1 MNGSAH
7 ATSAPKTQFWFSK
20 SRVFLFFILLL
31 SLNGFSQEICDNGID
46 DDGDNLVDV
55 FDPDCPCDD
64 ETLLCLPSCEYA
76 VPGGPLNF
84 TTQWTSE
91 EIVPN
96 YQTPLVADIDNDD
109 VPEVVIM
116 SSNSLVTS
124 DPRRS
129 KDLLVISG
137 ATGATE
143 LTITTPFMAWVGPNP
158 IAIADV
164 DGDGFGEIFIASI
177 DHTDNALADRRYLYC
192 YEHTG
197 ALKWKSNVQ
206 YGYAGI
212 ARFGSSVGLAD
223 FNYDGIV
230 EVYVYNQVFNAQT
243 GILLVEGGA
252 AKGKAIMTN
261 QAWGDV
267 ANPIAA
273 NLTTN
278 AGLELACGNTVYNV
292 TITNTSG
299 TTGNS
304 MSPIVLPLFADG
316 YTSLADIDLD
326 GNLDLVVASEGS
338 TATLYVWNPGN
349 GSPYLIASTTL
360 ANTGGNWIGVP
371 FIGDMDKDCQPE
383 IGVTRSRRVYALDY
397 DGTATLASKWTL
409 ITTDASG
416 FTGITMFDFNQDGTQ
431 ELVYRDESNL
441 RIIDGSGNT
450 PVTVGTNPCSS
461 GTGAEMPV
469 VADVDGDGQAEIC
482 VSCATSGVSLGKINV
497 FSAADQAWA
506 PCRSIWNQYNYFN
519 VNINNNLSIPLQQQQ
534 HQVLLSTV
542 TCPYFTCSENRP
554 FNSFLTQATFL
565 TQEGCPVYPASDV
578 ELSIQNNTCNGSAQY
593 DLSLIIENVGA
604 APSDSGYPIRFYAGN
619 PFSSAATPITVLTGP
634 NTTAQSLNPGATETI
649 SYSLDIAALP
659 KPFNLFVILNDDG
672 SNIAPFNFPL
682 STIPECNF
690 ADNVVSVSNINC
702 CPFGDLAIAGF
713 TPPSATFCE
722 GGSSEITVNVSSSAG
737 LSSAVY
743 TWTLPDNSTVTNDT
757 VSANSSGVYS
767 VTVKDNAQCLATST
781 ITINEVPQ
789 PTQANAG
796 TDQTICSDNTALQG
810 NIPSIGVGTWTL
822 LSGTGAIASAGSASS
837 NVTGIDVGTSV
848 FRWAILNGTECISDD
863 TVSITRINPPSISQA
878 GSDQTLC
885 ADIASINAN
894 IPVVGTGAWSLVSGS
909 GTIADASL
917 NATTISNLGVGTN
930 VFQWTISNSVCTAS
944 TDQVSIIRTQDP
956 SLAEA
961 GSNQSICDS
970 STTLAANIPNV
981 GGGVWTLISGSGVFS
996 NVNSPTSQVSGL
1008 SIGANVF
1015 QWTISNGTCSASSDQ
1030 VQITRDQSPSQ
1041 AIVGNDQIN
1050 CSSSASINATNPIIG
1065 IGTWSLLSG
1074 TGLIANPNAP
1084 STTVSNLGLGV
1095 SIFQWTVSNGVCP
1108 ANTATIS
1115 ITQDTPPSSA
1125 QAGTDQQICAN
1136 TTQLQGEN
1144 PSIGTGEWSL
1154 VSGTATISDPSS
1166 SSSSVNA
1173 LIPGTTILQWTISNG
1188 VCPSSSDQVSIIID
1202 EPVTPPNAGADFSI
1216 CESSGTLAGN
1226 TALVGTG
1233 IWTVQSGTASITNPT
1248 SPVSEITDVA
1258 VGTLVLR
1265 WTITNG
1271 TCTSFDDVTI
1281 TRTNLPSLANAGSDQ
1296 QLCSNTTL
1304 LSANQ
1309 PTVGIGTWSVLSGT
1323 ATFTDSNNP
1332 NDQISELSVGTN
1344 ELVWTITSGV
1354 CPVSQDTLVVIV
1366 NENPI
1371 SPDAGVDQ
1379 ELCAEASSLNATPAT
1394 LGVGTWSVISGSA
1407 TISSPINP
1415 TSEISNLSSGENV
1428 FRWTIVNGACT
1439 AFDQVSIVRNLPPS
1453 TSVAGDDQEV
1463 CEGETVTLDAN
1474 IPTSGT
1480 GIWTLNSGQAI
1491 ISDSSSNSAT
1501 LSGLT
1506 AGTLVLSWT
1515 ITSGNCPTSS
1525 DQISILVNSNNIS
1538 ANAGNDQ
1545 TICAD
1550 STQLT
1555 ATIPTTG
1562 NGTWTLVSGTGFIS
1576 DSSNAS
1582 STITDLQPGTNVFRW
1597 TVSSGTCLPVTD
1609 DVTILV
1615 DTPPSEALAGDDQV
1629 LCSDNTVLNANSP
1642 TIGTGVWSLV
1652 TGSGTFA
1659 NASNATTAVTSI
1671 GIGVNVF
1678 QWSISN
1684 GVCPSVN
1691 DQVVIQRDSLPVQAN
1706 AGSDISIC
1714 NSDTASLNATEPTPG
1729 TGLWTLISGDG
1740 IFEDP
1745 TSPVSNI
1752 SGLGSGINAFI
1763 WTVTTG
1769 NCPPTRDTVNV
1780 INLPPPSIA
1789 NAGIDT
1795 SLCSTNGFLDAE
1807 TPTNGSGVW
1816 SSSSAIVFGDISDPN
1831 STVSNLSPGANTIV
1845 WTVSNGICPAS
1856 IDTLNILVDKNP
1868 ITPNAGPDLTICSDT
1883 ITLSAASP
1891 TVGTGEWSLQSG
1903 TLTIADSASP
1913 SSFVSAISL
1922 GTSVL
1927 RWTITNGACVAF
1939 DEMQIIRSEPPSIA
1953 NAGTD
1958 IQICDSTAQLAG
1970 NTPVIGNGLWTI
1982 MSGFAQITDSSN
1994 PTTTLTE
2001 IAPDTTVLRWT
2012 ISSGTCG
2019 ESFDEVTIIRDTQ
2032 PFIPQAGD
2040 DQSVCSD
2047 STQLTAIGPVNLSG
2061 TWSLISGSGNIV
2073 NADSVSTSVNGLGVG
2088 TNIFR
2093 WTLPASGTC
2102 PAAWDE
2108 VSIVRNN
2115 PTSLAFAGNDS
2126 TVCSSTYTITANS
2139 PSNGSGVWLVISG
2152 NSTLQDSLSASTL
2165 VSNLDIGAN
2174 VFEWRIS
2181 NGTCPVET
2189 DQVTITRLDTAY
2201 AGADQAICDTIAQL
2215 TAIGFG
2221 NWTLLSGSGTIE
2233 NPDSSSTL
2241 VSNLGVGTNIFQ
2253 WTLAGATCPDA
2264 NDEVSIVVST
2274 PPSGAFAGNDQST
2287 CNDTLS
2293 LSAAT
2298 PTIGNGVWS
2307 IIQGSAIINDSTSS
2321 TSLISNLS
2329 FGENILLWTVSNGIC
2344 PTLSDTVIIT
2354 RGDTANAGLDQT
2366 LCADSSQ
2373 LAAVIPTSETGL
2385 WTVVSGTG
2393 IFADATNDSTTVSG
2407 LSQGINIFQW
2417 SLTSGS
2423 CPNANDEVSIIV
2435 SVPPSEA
2442 IAGIDESTCN
2452 DTLSLSA
2459 TTPTIGNG
2467 VWSIIQGSAII
2478 NDSTSSTS
2486 LISNLSVSENIL
2498 AWTVSSGACPS
2509 LSDTVVITRG
2519 DTAYAGFDQ
2528 ILCAD
2533 STVLA
2538 ALNPSSGIGLW
2549 TVVSG
2554 TGIFGDA
2561 TNDTTSLSGL
2571 SQGINIFQWT
2581 VTGAAC
2587 PDSTDQV
2594 EIKRQCNTPPIITND
2609 DYTMLEDSVLEDN
2622 FLTPFDTDP
2631 DSTTLT
2637 IDTTQVTGPTH
2648 GTVVVHPDGSFTY
2661 TPIEN
2666 YNGLDTFIVEI
2677 CDSGIPLPELCGQDT
2692 IIITIQ
2698 PVNDPPIIVNDTVS
2712 VNPGSSVTD
2721 NLLDNDSD
2729 IEQTTLVAN
2738 PTPVSGPSNGV
2749 IVVNE
2754 DGSFTYTPNSGF
2766 IGTDTVV
2773 VQVCDGGI
2781 PLPEECAPDTI
2792 FINVGEITFTVDAG
2806 PDQIICGTF
2815 TPLNATPAE
2824 APATGLWTIASGSC
2838 LIIEQNVPNT
2848 NIVNIATDT
2857 VLLVWTVTLNGVSL
2871 SDTMQVVA
2879 NPAATPAFAGEDQV
2893 VCGSTSELQGNAAIS
2908 GDGTWSVFSGSG
2920 LLSNDTNEICGVT
2933 GLSVGTNTF
2942 VWTIE
2947 IGPCS
2952 SSDTVAIVS
2961 YSESNVQLAAD
2972 TSICPETTSIIL
2984 NAEVQGPVLGT
2995 WQVVSGSANFSN
3007 DSTLQTNVSGL
3018 SAGLNVIVYNIS
3030 NGACGSSDSLSITV
3044 LNSDDALCTIEEV
3057 FIPEGFSP
3065 DEDGSNDVFVIYGLK
3080 GQRVTLK
3087 VFNRWGNLVYESD
3100 NYQNNWDGICSTG
3113 LILAGE
3119 RLPEST
3125 YYYIVQIEGENET
3138 RKGYLTLWR

>member
-1 MNGSAH
+1 MNGNQLGKKASN
-7 ATSAPKTQFWFSK
+7 TSTLFWKSKTLS
-20 SRVFLFFILLL
+20 FFILLL
-31 SLNGFSQEICDNGID
+31 SLNGFSQEICNNGID

-64 ETLLCLPSCEYA
+64 QILLCQPSCEYA

-116 SSNSLVTS
+116 SSNGLVIS

-129 KDLLVISG
+129 KDLLIING

-158 IAIADV
+158 VAIADI

-206 YGYAGI
+206 YGYAGT
-212 ARFGSSVGLAD
+212 ARFGSSLGIAD
-223 FNYDGIV
+223 FNYDGIP
-230 EVYVYNQVFNAQT
+230 EVYVYNQVFNALT
-243 GILLVEGGA
+243 GVLLVEGGA
-252 AKGKAIMTN
+252 LGGKAIMTN
-261 QAWGDV
+261 QPWGDV

-273 NLTTN
+273 NLTTS
-278 AGLELACGNTVYNV
+278 AGLELACGNTVYDIV
-292 TITNTSG
+292 ITNTNG

-304 MSPIVLPLFADG
+304 ISPIVLPLFADG

-349 GSPYLIASTTL
+349 GSPYVIASISL
-360 ANTGGNWIGVP
+360 PNTGGNWIGVP

-409 ITTDASG
+409 VTTDASG

-441 RIIDGSGNT
+441 RIIDASGSV
-450 PVTVGTNPCSS
+450 PITVGTNPCSS

-482 VSCATSGVSLGKINV
+482 VSCATIGVSLGKINV

-534 HQVLLSTV
+534 HQVLLSSV
-542 TCPYFTCSENRP
+542 TCPYFSCSENRP
-554 FNSFLTQATFL
+554 FNSFLSQATFL

-578 ELSIQNNTCNGSAQY
+578 ALSIQNNACNGSSQY
-593 DLSLIIENVGA
+593 NLSLLIENVGA

-619 PFSSAATPITVLTGP
+619 PFSSAATPISILTGP
-634 NTTAQSLNPGATETI
+634 NSSSLTLNPGETETI

-702 CPFGDLAIAGF
+702 CPFGDLTIAGF

-722 GGSSEITVNVSSSAG
+722 GGSSIITVNASSTAG
-737 LSSAVY
+737 LNSAVY
-743 TWTLPDNSTVTNDT
+743 TWTLPDNSTVLDDSVTA
-757 VSANSSGVYS
+757 SNSGIYS
-767 VTVKDNAQCLATST
+767 VTVKDDAQCLATSSIT
-781 ITINEVPQ
+781 ITELPL
-789 PTQANAG
+789 PTAANAG
-796 TDQTICSDNTALQG
+796 SDQTICSDITALQG
-810 NIPSIGVGTWTL
+810 NIPNVGLGTWTL
-822 LSGTGAIASAGSASS
+822 LSGTGTIVSVGSAASAVS
-837 NVTGIDVGTSV
+837 NIDIGTSV
-848 FRWAILNGTECISDD
+848 FRWAIVNGTECISDD
-863 TVSITRINPPSISQA
+863 TVSITRINPPTISQA
-878 GSDQTLC
+878 GTDQTLC
-885 ADIASINAN
+885 ADIASLNAN
-894 IPVVGTGAWSLVSGS
+894 ISLVGVGSWSLVSGF
-909 GTIADASL
+909 GTIADATS
-917 NATTISNLGVGTN
+917 NSTTVTNLGVGAN
-930 VFQWTISNSVCTAS
+930 VFQWTISNSVCTPSA
-944 TDQVSIIRTQDP
+944 DQVSIIRTQDP

-961 GSNQSICDS
+961 GSNQTLCDS
-970 STTLAANIPNV
+970 SATLSASIPNV
-981 GGGVWTLISGSGVFS
+981 GSGIWTLVSGSGIFDDI
-996 NVNSPTSQVSGL
+996 NSPSSDVSGL
-1008 SIGANVF
+1008 SFGANVF
-1015 QWTISNGTCSASSDQ
+1015 QWTITNGACAASTDQ
-1030 VQITRDQSPSQ
+1030 VQIIRDQAPSD
-1041 AIVGNDQIN
+1041 ALVGNNQII
-1050 CSSSASINATNPIIG
+1050 CASTTSITATNPSVG

-1074 TGLIANPNAP
+1074 NGTIASPSS
-1084 STTVSNLGLGV
+1084 STTSISNLSLGTSV
-1095 SIFQWTVSNGVCP
+1095 FQWSVANGVCP
-1108 ANTATIS
+1108 ANSATIS
-1115 ITQDTPPSSA
+1115 ISQDTPPSAA
-1125 QAGTDQQICAN
+1125 QAGIDQQICSS

-1144 PSIGTGEWSL
+1144 PSIGTGEWSVL
-1154 VSGTATISDPSS
+1154 SGSANLDNASSASSEIS
-1166 SSSSVNA
+1166 N
-1173 LIPGTTILQWTISNG
+1173 LIAGTTVLQWTISNG
-1188 VCPSSSDQVSIIID
+1188 VCPPSSDQVSIVID
-1202 EPVTPPNAGADFSI
+1202 EPVTPPNAGADFSV
-1216 CESSGTLAGN
+1216 CTSTANLSGN

-1233 IWTVQSGTASITNPT
+1233 VWTVQSGIATITNPN
-1248 SPVSEITDVA
+1248 SPISEITNVA
-1258 VGTLVLR
+1258 VGTVVLR

-1271 TCTSFDDVTI
+1271 TCTAFDEVSV
-1281 TRTNLPSLANAGSDQ
+1281 TRTNLPSQANAGADQ
-1296 QLCSNTTL
+1296 QVCSNTAL
-1304 LSANQ
+1304 LSAIQ
-1309 PTVGIGTWSVLSGT
+1309 PTEGVGTWTVLNGT

-1332 NDQISELSVGTN
+1332 NDLISDLSVGSN
-1344 ELVWTITSGV
+1344 ELIWTITSGV
-1354 CPVSQDTLVVIV
+1354 CPASKDTVLIVV

-1371 SPDAGVDQ
+1371 NPDAGIDQ
-1379 ELCAEASSLNATPAT
+1379 ELCADASSLNAIPTT
-1394 LGVGTWSVISGSA
+1394 IGVGTWSVISGSA
-1407 TISSPINP
+1407 IISSPIDPN
-1415 TSEISNLSSGENV
+1415 SAISNLSSGENV

-1453 TSVAGDDQEV
+1453 ISVAGSDQEV

-1474 IPTSGT
+1474 IPTSGS

-1491 ISDSSSNSAT
+1491 ISDSSSNATT

-1506 AGTLVLSWT
+1506 AGTVVLTWT
-1515 ITSGNCPTSS
+1515 ISSGNCPTSS
-1525 DQISILVNSNNIS
+1525 DQISILVNSNNIN

-1545 TICAD
+1545 TICTD

-1562 NGTWTLVSGTGFIS
+1562 TGTWTLVSGTGTIL
-1576 DSSNAS
+1576 DSNNAS
-1582 STITDLQPGTNVFRW
+1582 STVTDLLPGTNVFRW
-1597 TVSSGTCLPVTD
+1597 TVSNGNCLPVND
-1609 DVTILV
+1609 DVTIQV
-1615 DTPPSEALAGDDQV
+1615 DTPPSEALAGNDQV
-1629 LCSDNTVLNANSP
+1629 LCTDNTTLTAITPAN
-1642 TIGTGVWSLV
+1642 GNGVWSVV

-1659 NASNATTAVTSI
+1659 DSGNATTAATSI

-1678 QWSISN
+1678 QWTISN
-1684 GVCPSVN
+1684 GICPSVN
-1691 DQVVIQRDSLPVQAN
+1691 DQVVIQRDSIPVQAN

-1714 NSDTASLNATEPTPG
+1714 NSDTVSLNATEPTPG
-1729 TGLWTLISGDG
+1729 TGLWTLISGSG

-1745 TSPVSNI
+1745 TSPISSI
-1752 SGLGSGINAFI
+1752 SGLSLGTSVFV

-1769 NCPPTRDTVNV
+1769 NCLPTSDTLSVVN
-1780 INLPPPSIA
+1780 LTPPSAA

-1795 SLCSTNGFLDAE
+1795 SVCSTSSVLDAE
-1807 TPTNGSGVW
+1807 TPISGSGVW
-1816 SSSSAIVFGDISDPN
+1816 SSSSAIVFGNINDPN
-1831 STVSNLSPGANTIV
+1831 STVSNLSPGANTVV
-1845 WTVSNGICPAS
+1845 WSVSNGICPVS
-1856 IDTLNILVDKNP
+1856 VDSLTILVDKNP
-1868 ITPNAGPDLTICSDT
+1868 ITPNAGPDLSICSDT
-1883 ITLSAASP
+1883 ATLSAALP
-1891 TVGTGEWSLQSG
+1891 TIGTGEWSVQSG
-1903 TLTIADSASP
+1903 SSTITDTSSP
-1913 SSFVSAISL
+1913 TSFVNAISS

-1927 RWTITNGACVAF
+1927 RWTITSGACVAF
-1939 DEMQIIRSEPPSIA
+1939 DEMQIIRSEPPTIA
-1953 NAGTD
+1953 NAGVD
-1958 IQICDSTAQLAG
+1958 IQICDSIAQLSG
-1970 NTPVIGNGLWTI
+1970 NIPVIGNGLWSI
-1982 MSGFAQITDSSN
+1982 MSGFAQITDPSN
-1994 PTTTLTE
+1994 PSTSLTE
-2001 IAPDTTVLRWT
+2001 IAPDTSVLRWT
-2012 ISSGTCG
+2012 ISSGSCG
-2019 ESFDEVTIIRDTQ
+2019 ESFDEVRIIRDTQ

-2047 STQLTAIGPVNLSG
+2047 STQLSAIGPINLTG
-2061 TWSLISGSGNIV
+2061 TWSLISGSGVIA
-2073 NADSVSTSVNGLGVG
+2073 NADSVNTSVNGLGLG
-2088 TNIFR
+2088 ANIFR

-2102 PAAWDE
+2102 PAIWDE

-2126 TVCSSTYTITANS
+2126 IVCSSTYTITANS
-2139 PSNGSGVWLVISG
+2139 PSSGSGVWLVISG

-2165 VSNLDIGAN
+2165 VSNLEIGTN

-2181 NGTCPVET
+2181 NGNCPVET
-2189 DQVTITRLDTAY
+2189 DQVTITRLDSAY
-2201 AGADQAICDTIAQL
+2201 AGADQAICDTSAQL
-2215 TAIGFG
+2215 TAIGIG
-2221 NWTLLSGSGTIE
+2221 SWTLLSGSGTIE
-2233 NPDSSSTL
+2233 NPDSSSTV
-2241 VSNLGVGTNIFQ
+2241 VSNLGIGINTFL
-2253 WTLAGATCPDA
+2253 WTLTGGTCPDA
-2264 NDEVSIVVST
+2264 NDEVSIVVS
-2274 PPSGAFAGNDQST
+2274 S
-2287 CNDTLS
+2287 
-2293 LSAAT
+2293 
-2298 PTIGNGVWS
+2298 
-2307 IIQGSAIINDSTSS
+2307 
-2321 TSLISNLS
+2321 
-2329 FGENILLWTVSNGIC
+2329 
-2344 PTLSDTVIIT
+2344 
-2354 RGDTANAGLDQT
+2354 
-2366 LCADSSQ
+2366 
-2373 LAAVIPTSETGL
+2373 
-2385 WTVVSGTG
+2385 
-2393 IFADATNDSTTVSG
+2393 
-2407 LSQGINIFQW
+2407 
-2417 SLTSGS
+2417 
-2423 CPNANDEVSIIV
+2423 
-2435 SVPPSEA
+2435 PPSEA
-2442 IAGIDESTCN
+2442 IAGLDQSTCN

-2459 TTPTIGNG
+2459 TTPTSGNG

-2478 NDSTSSTS
+2478 TDSTSSTS
-2486 LISNLSVSENIL
+2486 LISNLSVGENIL
-2498 AWTVSSGACPS
+2498 VWTVSSGVCPS
-2509 LSDTVVITRG
+2509 LSDTIIIARG
-2519 DTAYAGFDQ
+2519 DTAYAGADQ
-2528 ILCAD
+2528 TVCAD
-2533 STVLA
+2533 STQLA
-2538 ALNPSSGIGLW
+2538 ALNPSSGAGLW

-2554 TGIFGDA
+2554 TGTFADA
-2561 TNDTTSLSGL
+2561 SNDSTSVSGL
-2571 SQGINIFQWT
+2571 SQGINVFQWT

-2587 PDSTDQV
+2587 LDSIDQV

-2609 DYTMLEDSVLEDN
+2609 DYTMLEDSVLEGN

-2637 IDTTQVTGPTH
+2637 IDTTQVIGPNN
-2648 GTVVVHPDGSFTY
+2648 GTVIVHPDGSFTY
-2661 TPIEN
+2661 TPNEN
-2666 YNGLDTFIVEI
+2666 YYGLDTFIVEI

-2692 IIITIQ
+2692 IIITIL
-2698 PVNDPPIIVNDTVS
+2698 PVNDPPIIVNDTVT

-2729 IEQTTLVAN
+2729 IEQTTLVVN
-2738 PTPVSGPSNGV
+2738 PTPLVGPTNGV

-2773 VQVCDGGI
+2773 VLVCDGGI
-2781 PLPEECAPDTI
+2781 PLPEECAEDTI
-2792 FINVGEITFTVDAG
+2792 FIIVGEITFTVDAG

-2815 TPLNATPAE
+2815 TQLNATPAE

-2838 LIIEQNVPNT
+2838 LIFDQNIPNT

-2893 VCGSTSELQGNAAIS
+2893 ICGSTSELQGNTAIS
-2908 GDGTWSVFSGSG
+2908 GNGTWSVFSGSG
-2920 LLSNDTNEICGVT
+2920 LISNDTSQITGVT
-2933 GLSVGTNTF
+2933 GLSLGTNTF

-2952 SSDTVAIVS
+2952 SSDTVVIVS
-2961 YSESNVQLAAD
+2961 YSETNVQLTAD
-2972 TSICPETTSIIL
+2972 TSICPETTSLLL
-2984 NAEVQGPVLGT
+2984 NADVQGPVLGE
-2995 WQVVSGSANFSN
+2995 WQVVSGTANFSN
-3007 DSTLQTNVSGL
+3007 DSTLQTSVSGL

-3030 NGACGSSDSLSITV
+3030 NGPCSSSDSLSITV
-3044 LNSDDALCTIEEV
+3044 LNAEDALCTIEDV

-3100 NYQNNWDGICSTG
+3100 NYQNNWDGTCTTG

-3125 YYYIVQIEGENET
+3125 YYYLVQIEGENET